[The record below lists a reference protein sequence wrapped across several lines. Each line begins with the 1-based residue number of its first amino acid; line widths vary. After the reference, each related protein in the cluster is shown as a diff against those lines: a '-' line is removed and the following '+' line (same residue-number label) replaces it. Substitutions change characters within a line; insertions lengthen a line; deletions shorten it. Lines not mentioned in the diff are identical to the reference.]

1 VELAFLHNTNINFT
15 GKRYFFFGVS
25 IALALAG
32 AVSLILR
39 GGPNYGIDFSGG
51 ILIQMAFA
59 KPVAMDEVRSA
70 LSTAGLADVELQSTM
85 MGTHSS
91 IVIRAKKSAMN
102 QDEFSAKVKGIISQK
117 FAGNELTIERKEYVG
132 PAVGSHLFKQG
143 MLALIFSFLG
153 IIIYVAFRF
162 NSGVWGTA
170 GVMDIVHDV
179 FVIFGI
185 FSILNKEIT
194 LTVLAALLTVAGYS
208 INDTI
213 VVFDRIRENLRLL
226 TKEPFGAI
234 INKSVNQTLSRTI
247 ITSLTVF
254 IVALAL
260 FFLGGEVLHDFA
272 FAMLIG
278 VVVGTYS
285 SIYVSSSLVYEY
297 EEWKK
302 RRTAAMF
309 AGSKRPGQ
317 R

>member
-1 VELAFLHNTNINFT
+1 VELSFLHNSNINFIS
-15 GKRYFFFGVS
+15 KRYIFFTLS
-25 IALALAG
+25 ILLALAG
-32 AVSLILR
+32 AVSLVLR

-51 ILIQMAFA
+51 ILIQMSFA

-70 LSTAGLADVELQSTM
+70 LLAGGIQGIELQSTM

-91 IVIRAKKSAMN
+91 IVIRAKKSLMN
-102 QDEFSAKVKGIISQK
+102 QDELSSKVKDIMTQK
-117 FAGNELTIERKEYVG
+117 FSGNELTIERKEFVG

-162 NSGVWGTA
+162 NSGVWGAA

-213 VVFDRIRENLRLL
+213 VVFDRIRENMRLM
-226 TKEPFGAI
+226 TKETFGSI
-234 INKSVNQTLSRTI
+234 VTKSVNQTLSRTI

-254 IVALAL
+254 MVGLGL

-278 VVVGTYS
+278 VFVGTYS
-285 SIYVSSSLVYEY
+285 SIFVSSPLVYEW
-297 EEWKK
+297 EEWKR
-302 RRTAAMF
+302 RRTAEMF
-309 AGSKRPGQ
+309 QKRPG
-317 R
+317 RK

>member
-1 VELAFLHNTNINFT
+1 MELAFLHKTKIDFVA
-15 GKRYFFFGVS
+15 KRYLMFAIS
-25 IALALAG
+25 ITLALAG
-32 AVSLILR
+32 VVSLIVR
-39 GGPNYGIDFSGG
+39 HGPNYGIDFSGG
-51 ILIQMAFA
+51 ILIQMSFA

-70 LSTAGLADVELQSTM
+70 LLTGGLADIELQSTM

-102 QDEFSAKVKGIISQK
+102 QDELSAKVKAIMSQK
-117 FAGNELTIERKEYVG
+117 FAGNELTVERKEFVG
-132 PAVGSHLFKQG
+132 PAIGSHLFKQG
-143 MLALIFSFLG
+143 MLALLFAFLG
-153 IIIYVAFRF
+153 IVIYVAFRF
-162 NSGVWGTA
+162 NSGVWGVA

-226 TKEPFGAI
+226 TKESFGNI
-234 INKSVNQTLSRTI
+234 INISVNQTLSRTI

-254 IVALAL
+254 MVALVL
-260 FFLGGEVLHDFA
+260 FFLGGAVLHDFA

-278 VVVGTYS
+278 VFVGTYS
-285 SIYVSSSLVYEY
+285 SIYVSSSLVYEW
-297 EEWKK
+297 EERK
-302 RRTAAMF
+302 RKRTAAMF
-309 AGSKRPGQ
+309 AGKKPGQ

>member
-1 VELAFLHNTNINFT
+1 VELAFLHNTKIDFVS
-15 GKRYFFFGVS
+15 KRYLMFGIS

-32 AVSLILR
+32 AISLIVR

-51 ILIQMAFA
+51 TLIQMAFA
-59 KPVAMDEVRSA
+59 KPVAMDEVRSS
-70 LSTAGLADVELQSTM
+70 LSAAGLADIELQSTM
-85 MGTHSS
+85 MGNHSS
-91 IVIRAKKSAMN
+91 IVLRTKKTKMN
-102 QDEFSAKVKGIISQK
+102 QDEITVKVTEALTQK
-117 FAGNELTIERKEYVG
+117 FPGNALTIERKEYVG
-132 PAVGSHLFKQG
+132 PAVGSQLFKQG
-143 MLALIFSFLG
+143 MFALIFSFLG

-213 VVFDRIRENLRLL
+213 VVFDRIRENLRLR
-226 TKEPFGAI
+226 TKESFGSI
-234 INKSVNQTLSRTI
+234 INLSVNQTLSRTI

-254 IVALAL
+254 MVGLVL
-260 FFLGGEVLHDFA
+260 FFLGGAVLHDFA

-278 VVVGTYS
+278 VFVGTYS
-285 SIYVSSSLVYEY
+285 SIYVSSSLVYEW
-297 EEWKK
+297 EERK
-302 RRTAAMF
+302 RKRTAAMF
-309 AGSKRPGQ
+309 SGKRPAQ
-317 R
+317 K